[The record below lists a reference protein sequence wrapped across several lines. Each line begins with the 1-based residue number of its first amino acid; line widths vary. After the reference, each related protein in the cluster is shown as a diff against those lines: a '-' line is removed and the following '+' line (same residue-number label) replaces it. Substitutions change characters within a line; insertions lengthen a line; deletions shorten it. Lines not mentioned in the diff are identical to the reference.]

1 MSLFKK
7 KGTARKLSFGP
18 DPSASSP
25 SSTLDPPP
33 HLASPS
39 SPYEASIHIDD
50 FGRPITQPAFAAAAA
65 GGGGSPRFGEGYG
78 VGDDLEPAQP
88 AEMQLLYGYTPIAT
102 TLELSIVKV
111 DKIVAT
117 CADEIRRRGLDT
129 PLIMSS
135 MALDISLDGV
145 CSLIRSYLD
154 DPADWAQDLTLAH
167 PLSVGAFMKWGL
179 ARLVNERGRRGFLS
193 AAAYEA
199 FRSAERASNFAPT
212 ACAQHLISSLPPSN
226 ARLLINLL
234 SLFSSIAAHS
244 AANGMP
250 PRKLASLFS
259 PYVFGLADDRSF
271 DETYREWQ
279 RASDALEHIVLAF
292 IRDQQAHGQLPTF
305 LERYVAGYPDMLN
318 VSYSG
323 APPKVPAGARV
334 EEVTRVKRVTRF
346 HARNLIK
353 QGASWDVPHSQDW
366 QLFMAPGASLSASTS
381 STASTSASSP
391 DRPVY
396 TPSYRH
402 LLNIRSSASHGLVD
416 DDDEGELQR
425 YKTAVEKEW
434 AKFGEIGFSD
444 VDAKKLEFDLT
455 EGEREAFKRKRDTM
469 DWSTFESAGFTHEMF
484 APGHLVFHHT
494 LKQQLNT
501 WPSSAKILDQRLR
514 QAEQALPAFPYDTTP
529 REEGRIKVDAAF
541 FEAWADVLVGGG
553 WAKDELKESS
563 WALVHWKA
571 RPRDGTV
578 PLRAA
583 GGAGA
588 DPRTEERW
596 VLVEEFVPHEY
607 REALL
612 ADPKVKLK
620 ESRRVSFL
628 RAVRRRGSFVKDT
641 SSASAPPPRAQ
652 PVSSSSHFL
661 AAPLSSSHAR
671 REPTLRPIDEAV
683 FDPNNNVETKL
694 MSLSN
699 VHLAPQTSGVPGS
712 SYGAPSNYAPS
723 TSYAPSVVSTARAAD
738 GHSSTIFGPDDASL
752 EQPQPSSRA
761 PPVPQH
767 GELNGL
773 GARLGTQLGP
783 ATASPLGSRAASQQ
797 APAPTGSASPFAAAP
812 VGYSKPDKK
821 EKGGFLKRMNTKKV
835 SEGMNRLWRGPNG
848 SAASSGTTV
857 DRSAP
862 STAPPAPA
870 TSVPYP
876 TYSSGT
882 SGAVS
887 SPSRVPAPAPLARP
901 PAPQLQH
908 GHSYSAPVPG
918 VPLALAPVAARA
930 TASSPLA
937 STSEDNSPYLSPSTG
952 ATSSRFD
959 NGYRQSIQSTAS
971 GNPYDGIDD
980 TDASFGGT
988 ETEADVEGAEV
999 GEVLFRGSRSFP
1011 DGLDDVAEGR
1021 RPSVTSVD
1029 TVQQPQPHAQARTP
1043 STSPRLAPAAQ
1054 FASPPRHAS
1063 LPDSPKP
1070 DADAPYDAH
1079 DPRFPSARYASGTSQ
1094 LTQRVAGIV
1103 GLYEQRDRDAVAHG
1117 SPPKGGDDVRL
1128 TQFGFGEG
1136 AAPTR
1141 A

>member
-7 KGTARKLSFGP
+7 KGTARKLSFSP
-18 DPSASSP
+18 DPSSSSP
-25 SSTLDPPP
+25 SSSAALDAAGP
-33 HLASPS
+33 HLASPPP
-39 SPYEASIHIDD
+39 SPYEPSLHIDD
-50 FGRPITQPAFAAAAA
+50 FGRPVTQPAFAAAAA
-65 GGGGSPRFGEGYG
+65 GGGASPRFGDGYG
-78 VGDDLEPAQP
+78 VGDDLDTAQP

-111 DKIVAT
+111 DKVVAA

-154 DPADWAQDLTLAH
+154 DSVDWARDLGLAH
-167 PLSVGAFMKWGL
+167 PLSVGAFMKWAL

-199 FRSAERASNFAPT
+199 FRSAERASNYSPT
-212 ACAQHLISSLPPSN
+212 SCTRHLISSLPPSN
-226 ARLLINLL
+226 GRLLTNLL

-279 RASDALEHIVLAF
+279 RATDALEHILLAF
-292 IRDQQAHGQLPTF
+292 IRDQQAQGQLPTF

-323 APPKVPAGARV
+323 APPKVPAGARI

-346 HARNLIK
+346 HTVNLIK
-353 QGASWDVPHSQDW
+353 QGASWDVPHSNDW
-366 QLFMAPGASLSASTS
+366 QLFFSPGASLSASTS

-402 LLNIRSSASHGLVD
+402 LLNIRSSAAHGLVD

-425 YKTAVEKEW
+425 HKTAVEKDW

-444 VDAKKLEFDLT
+444 VDEKKLEFDLT

-469 DWSTFESAGFTHEMF
+469 DWSTFESAGFQHEMF

-494 LKQQLNT
+494 LKHQLAT
-501 WPSSAKILDQRLR
+501 WPSSAKVLDQRLR

-529 REEGRIKVDAAF
+529 REEGRITVDAGF

-563 WALVHWKA
+563 WALVQWKA

-578 PLRAA
+578 PVRA
-583 GGAGA
+583 GAGA
-588 DPRTEERW
+588 GGDPRIEERW
-596 VLVEEFVPHEY
+596 VLVEEFVPREY
-607 REALL
+607 RDALL

-620 ESRRVSFL
+620 ESRRISFM
-628 RAVRRRGSFVKDT
+628 RAVRRRGSFVKDPSST
-641 SSASAPPPRAQ
+641 SSPTPDAK

-661 AAPLSSSHAR
+661 AAPLSSSQSR
-671 REPTLRPIDEAV
+671 REPTLRPIDEAI
-683 FDPNNNVETKL
+683 FDPKNDVETKL
-694 MSLSN
+694 MSLSD
-699 VHLAPQTSGVPGS
+699 VHLAPRATGATSR
-712 SYGAPSNYAPS
+712 YAPS

-738 GHSSTIFGPDDASL
+738 GHSSTIFGRDGASV
-752 EQPQPSSRA
+752 EQPHQSTRA
-761 PPVPQH
+761 SPVPH
-767 GELNGL
+767 SGEHDDL
-773 GARLGTQLGP
+773 GARLGPRLGSP
-783 ATASPLGSRAASQQ
+783 SASASPYGARVAPQQ

-835 SEGMNRLWRGPNG
+835 AEGMNRLWRGPNG
-848 SAASSGTTV
+848 TAAPSDRSPPAAAPVLASSAPYPTYGGAGAIGAASSASPV
-857 DRSAP
+857 PAL
-862 STAPPAPA
+862 APPAP
-870 TSVPYP
+870 
-876 TYSSGT
+876 
-882 SGAVS
+882 
-887 SPSRVPAPAPLARP
+887 PAAPQPA
-901 PAPQLQH
+901 APQLEH
-908 GHSYSAPVPG
+908 GHSYSVPLPG
-918 VPLALAPVAARA
+918 APLALAPVAARPSG
-930 TASSPLA
+930 SSPLA
-937 STSEDNSPYLSPSTG
+937 TAGDDASPYLSPSAG
-952 ATSSRFD
+952 ATSSPFD

-971 GNPYDGIDD
+971 GNPYDGLDD
-980 TDASFGGT
+980 TDASVGGT
-988 ETEADVEGAEV
+988 ETEADVDGAEV

-1029 TVQQPQPHAQARTP
+1029 TVQHAQPQPQTRTL
-1043 STSPRLAPAAQ
+1043 STSARLAPAAQ

-1070 DADAPYDAH
+1070 DADAPYDPH
-1079 DPRFPSARYASGTSQ
+1079 DSRFPSARYASGTSQ

-1103 GLYEQRDRDAVAHG
+1103 GLYEQRDREAVAHG
-1117 SPPKGGDDVRL
+1117 SPPQGGEDVRL

>member
-18 DPSASSP
+18 DPSPSSP
-25 SSTLDPPP
+25 STTLDAPP
-33 HLASPS
+33 HLASPPP
-39 SPYEASIHIDD
+39 SPYEASLHIDD
-50 FGRPITQPAFAAAAA
+50 FGRPITQPAFAAAPP
-65 GGGGSPRFGEGYG
+65 GGGSPRFGEGYG

-111 DKIVAT
+111 DKVVAA

-154 DPADWAQDLTLAH
+154 DPADWAQDLSLAQ
-167 PLSVGAFMKWGL
+167 PLSVGAFMKWAL

-193 AAAYEA
+193 ATAYEA
-199 FRSAERASNFAPT
+199 FRSAERASNYTPT
-212 ACAQHLISSLPPSN
+212 SCSLYLMSSLPPSN
-226 ARLLINLL
+226 ARLLTDLL

-279 RASDALEHIVLAF
+279 RATDALEHILLAF
-292 IRDQQAHGQLPTF
+292 IRDQQAQGQLPTF
-305 LERYVAGYPDMLN
+305 LERYVTGYPDMLN

-334 EEVTRVKRVTRF
+334 EEVTRVKRTTRF
-346 HARNLIK
+346 HSRNLIK
-353 QGASWDVPHSQDW
+353 QAFSWDVPHSNDW
-366 QLFMAPGASLSASTS
+366 KLFTAPGASLSASTS
-381 STASTSASSP
+381 STASTSTSSP

-444 VDAKKLEFDLT
+444 VDEKKLEFDLT

-469 DWSTFESAGFTHEMF
+469 DWSTFESAGFQHEMF
-484 APGHLVFHHT
+484 APSHLVFHHT
-494 LKQQLNT
+494 LKQQVNT

-529 REEGRIKVDAAF
+529 REEGRITVDAAF

-578 PLRAA
+578 PVRAA
-583 GGAGA
+583 GGAGG

-596 VLVEEFVPHEY
+596 VLVEEFVPREY

-620 ESRRVSFL
+620 ESRRISFM
-628 RAVRRRGSFVKDT
+628 RAVRRRGSFVKDPSS
-641 SSASAPPPRAQ
+641 SSAPTPRAQ

-661 AAPLSSSHAR
+661 AVPLSSSHAR
-671 REPTLRPIDEAV
+671 REPALRPIDEAI
-683 FDPNNNVETKL
+683 FDPNHDVETKL

-699 VHLAPQTSGVPGS
+699 VHLAPQATGAPGS
-712 SYGAPSNYAPS
+712 SYGTSSRYAPS

-738 GHSSTIFGPDDASL
+738 GHSSTIFGHDDASL
-752 EQPQPSSRA
+752 EQPPQSTRA
-761 PPVPQH
+761 PPVPH
-767 GELNGL
+767 NGERNGL
-773 GARLGTQLGP
+773 GARLAPQLGSSSSASAHVART
-783 ATASPLGSRAASQQ
+783 ATQH
-797 APAPTGSASPFAAAP
+797 APAPTGSASPFVAAP

-848 SAASSGTTV
+848 TTASSAAAS
-857 DRSAP
+857 DRS
-862 STAPPAPA
+862 PAAAGPVLA
-870 TSVPYP
+870 SSAPYP
-876 TYSSGT
+876 TYGSGST
-882 SGAVS
+882 GAAAPAS
-887 SPSRVPAPAPLARP
+887 AVPAPAPVAP
-901 PAPQLQH
+901 PAAPQLQH
-908 GHSYSAPVPG
+908 GHSYSVPLPG
-918 VPLALAPVAARA
+918 APLALAPVAPRS
-930 TASSPLA
+930 TASSPLVTA
-937 STSEDNSPYLSPSTG
+937 GEDNSPYLSPSTG
-952 ATSSRFD
+952 VTSSPFD

-971 GNPYDGIDD
+971 GNPYDGLDD

-988 ETEADVEGAEV
+988 ETEADVDGAEV

-1011 DGLDDVAEGR
+1011 DGLDGVAEGR
-1021 RPSVTSVD
+1021 RPSLTSMD
-1029 TVQQPQPHAQARTP
+1029 TVQHASPPPQARTP
-1043 STSPRLAPAAQ
+1043 STSPRLASAAQ

-1070 DADAPYDAH
+1070 DADAPYDPH